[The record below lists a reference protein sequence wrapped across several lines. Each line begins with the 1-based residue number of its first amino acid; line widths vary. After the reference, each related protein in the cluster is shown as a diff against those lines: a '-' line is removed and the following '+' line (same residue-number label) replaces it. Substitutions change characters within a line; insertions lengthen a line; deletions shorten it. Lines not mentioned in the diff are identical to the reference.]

1 MAHILVID
9 DEMAIRRFL
18 RISLIA
24 EGHQVS
30 EAVGVNDGLEQYR
43 HLNPDLVILDLGLPD
58 GDGIQMLQAIRE
70 HHQHPVL
77 VLSARDSEQEKVR
90 LLDAGAND
98 YMSKPF
104 GIQEM
109 MARIRVL
116 LRQRAGVSSGECR
129 HFPHCGLSLDASS
142 HRVSLHDEEIPL
154 SRKEFALLQALVC
167 HPGKLV
173 MQTQLLNDIWGPSH
187 KEDTH
192 YLRIVIASL
201 RKKLGDNPQEPTL
214 IETESGIGYRFIGS

>member
-9 DEMAIRRFL
+9 DEIPIRRFL
-18 RISLIA
+18 RISLVA

-30 EAVGVNDGLEQYR
+30 EAASVQEGLSQYR

-58 GDGIQMLQAIRE
+58 GDGLAVLQAIRA
-70 HHQHPVL
+70 HHPHPVL
-77 VLSARDSEQEKVR
+77 ILSARDSEQEKVR

-116 LRQRAGVSSGECR
+116 LRQRAGVSSGDRR
-129 HFPHCGLSLDASS
+129 HFPHCGLTLEIGS
-142 HRVSLHDEEIPL
+142 HRVSLAGEDISL

-173 MQTQLLNDIWGPSH
+173 LQTQLLTEIWGPSH

-201 RKKLGDNPQEPTL
+201 RKKLGDNPQQPLL
-214 IETESGIGYRFIGS
+214 IETEPGIGYRFIGN

>member
-9 DEMAIRRFL
+9 DEAAIRRFL

-30 EAVGVNDGLEQYR
+30 EAVGVTEGMAQYR

-58 GDGIQMLQAIRE
+58 GDGMQILHAIRE
-70 HHQHPVL
+70 HHANPVL

-104 GIQEM
+104 GVGEM

-116 LRQRAGVSSGECR
+116 LRQRVGATSGECR
-129 HFPHCGLSLDASS
+129 HFPHWDSSS
-142 HRVSLHDEEIPL
+142 HKVTLQGEEIPL

-173 MQTQLLNDIWGPSH
+173 QQTQLLIDIWGPSH

-201 RKKLGDNPQEPTL
+201 RKKLGDNPQQPTL
-214 IETESGIGYRFIGS
+214 IETESGIGYRFIGT

>member
-9 DEMAIRRFL
+9 DEAAIRRFL

-30 EAVGVNDGLEQYR
+30 EAVGVNEGLAQYR
-43 HLNPDLVILDLGLPD
+43 HLNPDLVILDLGLPRMH
-58 GDGIQMLQAIRE
+58 GIQILHAIRE
-70 HHQHPVL
+70 HHANPVL

-104 GIQEM
+104 GVGEM

-116 LRQRAGVSSGECR
+116 LRQRVGATSGECR
-129 HFPHCGLSLDASS
+129 HFPHCGLTLDSSS
-142 HRVSLHDEEIPL
+142 HKVTLQGEEIPL

-173 MQTQLLNDIWGPSH
+173 QQTQLLIDIWGPSH
-187 KEDTH
+187 KDDTH

-201 RKKLGDNPQEPTL
+201 RKKPRQHSQQPTL
-214 IETESGIGYRFIGS
+214 IETEAGIGYRFIGS

>member
-9 DEMAIRRFL
+9 DEAAIRRFL

-30 EAVGVNDGLEQYR
+30 EAVGVTDGMAQYR

-58 GDGIQMLQAIRE
+58 GDGMQILHAIRE
-70 HHQHPVL
+70 HHANPVL
-77 VLSARDSEQEKVR
+77 VLSARDSEQEKVQ

-104 GIQEM
+104 GVGEM

-116 LRQRAGVSSGECR
+116 LRQRVGATSGEQR
-129 HFPHCGLSLDASS
+129 HFPHCGLTLDSSS
-142 HRVSLHDEEIPL
+142 HKVSLHDEEIPL

-173 MQTQLLNDIWGPSH
+173 QQTQLLIDIWGPSH

-201 RKKLGDNPQEPTL
+201 RKKLGDNPQQPTL
-214 IETESGIGYRFIGS
+214 IETEAGIGYRFIGS

>member
-9 DEMAIRRFL
+9 DEAAIRRFL
-18 RISLIA
+18 RISLVA

-30 EAVGVNDGLEQYR
+30 EAVGVNEGLAQYR

-58 GDGIQMLQAIRE
+58 GDGIQILQAIRE
-70 HHQHPVL
+70 HQPNPVL

-104 GIQEM
+104 GIGEM
-109 MARIRVL
+109 MARIRAL

-129 HFPHCGLSLDASS
+129 HFPQCGLSLDTGS
-142 HRVSLHDEEIPL
+142 HKVTMKDEEISL
-154 SRKEFALLQALVC
+154 SRKEFALLLI
-167 HPGKLV
+167 LFI
-173 MQTQLLNDIWGPSH
+173 QLN
-187 KEDTH
+187 
-192 YLRIVIASL
+192 
-201 RKKLGDNPQEPTL
+201 
-214 IETESGIGYRFIGS
+214 

>member
-1 MAHILVID
+1 MAHILIID
-9 DEMAIRRFL
+9 DELPIRRFL
-18 RISLIA
+18 RISLTA

-30 EAVGVNDGLEQYR
+30 EAVSVDEGMTQYR
-43 HLNPDLVILDLGLPD
+43 HLHPDLVILDLGLPD
-58 GDGIQMLQAIRE
+58 GDGIQVLERIRE
-70 HHQHPVL
+70 HHQLPVL
-77 VLSARDSEQEKVR
+77 VLSARDSEREKVR

-116 LRQRAGVSSGECR
+116 LRQRVGTTQSDCRAFAG
-129 HFPHCGLSLDASS
+129 CGLSIDATN
-142 HRVSLHDEEIPL
+142 HKVTLHGEDVTL

-173 MQTQLLNDIWGPSH
+173 LQTQLLNDIWGPSH

-192 YLRIVIASL
+192 YLRIVVASL
-201 RKKLGDNPQEPTL
+201 RKKLGDNPQAPHL
-214 IETESGIGYRFIGS
+214 IETETGIGYRFIGQ

>member
-9 DEMAIRRFL
+9 DEQAIRRFL
-18 RISLIA
+18 RISLSA

-30 EAVGVNDGLEQYR
+30 EAVSVSEGLSAYR
-43 HLNPDLVILDLGLPD
+43 HTHPDLVILDLGLPD
-58 GDGIQMLQAIRE
+58 GDGIAVLQAIRE
-70 HHQHPVL
+70 HHQLPVL
-77 VLSARDSEQEKVR
+77 VLSARDGEQEKVR

-116 LRQRAGVSSGECR
+116 LRQRAGLIQSDSR
-129 HFPHCGLSLDASS
+129 HFDGCGLTIDATN
-142 HRVSLHDEEIPL
+142 HAVTLKGDEVGL
-154 SRKEFALLQALVC
+154 SRKEFALLQALIS

-173 MQTQLLNDIWGPSH
+173 LQSQLLNDIWGPSH

-192 YLRIVIASL
+192 YLRIVVASL
-201 RKKLGDNPQEPTL
+201 RRKLGDNPQAPHLIVTEP
-214 IETESGIGYRFIGS
+214 GIGYRFIGN

>member
-9 DEMAIRRFL
+9 DEAAIRRFL

-30 EAVGVNDGLEQYR
+30 EAVGVNEGLEQYR
-43 HLNPDLVILDLGLPD
+43 HLNPNLVILDLGLPD
-58 GDGIQMLQAIRE
+58 GDGIQVLQAIRE
-70 HHQHPVL
+70 HHPNPVL

-104 GIQEM
+104 GIGEM

-116 LRQRAGVSSGECR
+116 LRQRAGVSSGERR
-129 HFPHCGLSLDASS
+129 HFPQCGLTLDVSS
-142 HRVSLHDEEIPL
+142 HKVTMKEEEIPL
-154 SRKEFALLQALVC
+154 SQGVRPVAGAGVP
-167 HPGKLV
+167 PGKLV

-201 RKKLGDNPQEPTL
+201 RKKLGDNPQQPTL
-214 IETESGIGYRFIGS
+214 IETESGIGYRFIGN

>member
-9 DEMAIRRFL
+9 DEAAIRRFL
-18 RISLIA
+18 RISLVA

-30 EAVGVNDGLEQYR
+30 EAVGVTEGLMQYR

-58 GDGIQMLQAIRE
+58 GDGIQILQSIRE

-109 MARIRVL
+109 MARIRAL
-116 LRQRAGVSSGECR
+116 LRQRAGASSGEHR
-129 HFPHCGLSLDASS
+129 HFPQCGLSLDTSN
-142 HRVSLHDEEIPL
+142 HKVSLHGEDVSL

-173 MQTQLLNDIWGPSH
+173 LQTQLLNDIWGPSH

-201 RKKLGDNPQEPTL
+201 RKKLGDNPQNPSL

>member
-9 DEMAIRRFL
+9 DEVPIRRFL

-30 EAVGVNDGLEQYR
+30 EAASVQEGLAQYR

-58 GDGIQMLQAIRE
+58 GDGLTVLQAIRA
-70 HHQHPVL
+70 HHPHPVL
-77 VLSARDSEQEKVR
+77 ILSARDSEQEKVR

-104 GIQEM
+104 GIGEM

-116 LRQRAGVSSGECR
+116 LRQRAGASSGDCR
-129 HFPHCGLSLDASS
+129 HFPQCDLTLEIGNHK
-142 HRVSLHDEEIPL
+142 VSLRGEEITL
-154 SRKEFALLQALVC
+154 SRKEFALLQTLVC

-173 MQTQLLNDIWGPSH
+173 LQTQLLNEIWGPSH

-201 RKKLGDNPQEPTL
+201 RKKLGDNPQQPSL
-214 IETESGIGYRFIGS
+214 IETEPGIGYRFIGS

>member
-1 MAHILVID
+1 M
-9 DEMAIRRFL
+9 
-18 RISLIA
+18 
-24 EGHQVS
+24 
-30 EAVGVNDGLEQYR
+30 
-43 HLNPDLVILDLGLPD
+43 ILDLGLPD
-58 GDGIQMLQAIRE
+58 GDGIQILHAIRE
-70 HHQHPVL
+70 HHPNPVL

-104 GIQEM
+104 GIGEM
-109 MARIRVL
+109 MARIRAL

-129 HFPHCGLSLDASS
+129 HFPQCGLSLDTGS
-142 HRVSLHDEEIPL
+142 HKVTMKDEEISL

-173 MQTQLLNDIWGPSH
+173 LQTQLLNDIWGPSH

-201 RKKLGDNPQEPTL
+201 RKKLGDNPQQPSL
-214 IETESGIGYRFIGS
+214 IETEPGIGYRFIGS

>member
-1 MAHILVID
+1 MAHILIID
-9 DEMAIRRFL
+9 DEQAIRRFL
-18 RISLIA
+18 RISLTA

-30 EAVGVNDGLEQYR
+30 EAVSVDEGLAAYR
-43 HLNPDLVILDLGLPD
+43 HTLPDLVILDLGLPD
-58 GDGIQMLQAIRE
+58 GDGSQILTRIRE
-70 HHQHPVL
+70 HHQLPVL

-116 LRQRAGVSSGECR
+116 LRQRVGVTQSDCR
-129 HFPHCGLSLDASS
+129 RFPRCGLSVDATN
-142 HRVSLHDEEIPL
+142 HKVTLHDEDVTL

-173 MQTQLLNDIWGPSH
+173 LQTQLLNDIWGPSH

-192 YLRIVIASL
+192 YLRIVVASL
-201 RKKLGDNPQEPTL
+201 RKKLGDNPQAPRL
-214 IETESGIGYRFIGS
+214 IETETGIGYRFIGQ

>member
-9 DEMAIRRFL
+9 DEAAIRRFL

-30 EAVGVNDGLEQYR
+30 EAVGVNEGLEQYR

-58 GDGIQMLQAIRE
+58 GDGIQVLQAIRE
-70 HHQHPVL
+70 HHPNPVL

-104 GIQEM
+104 GIGEM

-116 LRQRAGVSSGECR
+116 LRQRAGVSSGERR
-129 HFPHCGLSLDASS
+129 HFPQCGLTLDVSS
-142 HRVSLHDEEIPL
+142 HKVTMKDVEIPL

-201 RKKLGDNPQEPTL
+201 RKKLGDNPQQPTL
-214 IETESGIGYRFIGS
+214 IETESGIGYRFIGN

>member
-9 DEMAIRRFL
+9 DEAAIRRFL

-30 EAVGVNDGLEQYR
+30 EAVGVNEGVAQYR

-58 GDGIQMLQAIRE
+58 GDGLQVLQAIRE

-104 GIQEM
+104 GVGEM

-116 LRQRAGVSSGECR
+116 LRQRAGVSSGEQR
-129 HFPHCGLSLDASS
+129 HFPLCGLTLDSSS
-142 HRVSLHDEEIPL
+142 HRVTLGEEEVPL

-173 MQTQLLNDIWGPSH
+173 LQTQLL
-187 KEDTH
+187 
-192 YLRIVIASL
+192 
-201 RKKLGDNPQEPTL
+201 
-214 IETESGIGYRFIGS
+214 

>member
-9 DEMAIRRFL
+9 DEAAIRRFL

-30 EAVGVNDGLEQYR
+30 EAVGVTEGMAQYR

-58 GDGIQMLQAIRE
+58 GDGMQILHAIRE
-70 HHQHPVL
+70 HHANPVL

-104 GIQEM
+104 GIGEM

-116 LRQRAGVSSGECR
+116 LRQRAGASSGDSR
-129 HFPHCGLSLDASS
+129 HFPQCDLTLEIGNHK
-142 HRVSLHDEEIPL
+142 VSLRGQEIAL
-154 SRKEFALLQALVC
+154 SRKEFALLQTLVC

-173 MQTQLLNDIWGPSH
+173 LQTQLLNEIWGPSH

-201 RKKLGDNPQEPTL
+201 RKKLGDNPQQPSL

>member
-1 MAHILVID
+1 M
-9 DEMAIRRFL
+9 
-18 RISLIA
+18 
-24 EGHQVS
+24 
-30 EAVGVNDGLEQYR
+30 
-43 HLNPDLVILDLGLPD
+43 ILDLGLPD
-58 GDGIQMLQAIRE
+58 GDGIQILQAIRE
-70 HHQHPVL
+70 HHQNPVL

-104 GIQEM
+104 GIGEM

-116 LRQRAGVSSGECR
+116 LRQRAGVSSGERR
-129 HFPHCGLSLDASS
+129 HFPQCGLTLDASS
-142 HRVSLHDEEIPL
+142 HKVSLHDEEIPL

-201 RKKLGDNPQEPTL
+201 RKKLGDNPQQPSL

>member
-9 DEMAIRRFL
+9 DEAAIRRFL
-18 RISLIA
+18 RISLVA

-30 EAVGVNDGLEQYR
+30 EAVGVTEGLMQYR

-58 GDGIQMLQAIRE
+58 GDGIQILKSIRE

-116 LRQRAGVSSGECR
+116 LRQRAGASSGEHR
-129 HFPHCGLSLDASS
+129 HFPQCGLSLDTSN
-142 HRVSLHDEEIPL
+142 HKVSLHGEDVSL

-173 MQTQLLNDIWGPSH
+173 LQTQLLNDIWGPSH

-201 RKKLGDNPQEPTL
+201 RKKLGDNPQQPSL

>member
-9 DEMAIRRFL
+9 DEAAIRRFL

-30 EAVGVNDGLEQYR
+30 EAVGVTEGMAQYR

-58 GDGIQMLQAIRE
+58 GDGIQILHAIRE
-70 HHQHPVL
+70 HHANPVL

-104 GIQEM
+104 GVGEM

-116 LRQRAGVSSGECR
+116 LRQRVGATSGECAT
-129 HFPHCGLSLDASS
+129 S
-142 HRVSLHDEEIPL
+142 
-154 SRKEFALLQALVC
+154 
-167 HPGKLV
+167 
-173 MQTQLLNDIWGPSH
+173 
-187 KEDTH
+187 
-192 YLRIVIASL
+192 
-201 RKKLGDNPQEPTL
+201 PTVA
-214 IETESGIGYRFIGS
+214 